1 MTARAPAR
9 PALPRRRSLGYMVN
23 HAARLF
29 ARALAREVAPLGIVP
44 GQFPALLMLWE
55 EDGLTQG
62 EIARRVDVEQP
73 TMANTLARME
83 RAGLIV
89 RTPDPA
95 DARRAIVRLTP
106 RGRALEA
113 PAAAAGRRVNERAT
127 AGLSAGGR
135 AALLGLLAATIA
147 ALDPAAGGKALRK
160 EGGA

>member
-1 MTARAPAR
+1 MSERGRRGAKPPAET

-29 ARALAREVAPLGIVP
+29 ARALQREIAPLGLVP

-55 EDGLTQG
+55 QDGLTQG
-62 EIARRVDVEQP
+62 EIARRVEVEQP

-83 RAGLIV
+83 RDGLIV

-95 DARRAIVRLTP
+95 DARRAIVRLTA

-113 PAAAAGRRVNERAT
+113 PAAAAGRRVNARAA
-127 AGLSAGGR
+127 AGL
-135 AALLGLLAATIA
+135 AAAERETLLRLLGAAIA
-147 ALDPAAGGKALRK
+147 ALEP
-160 EGGA
+160 GADVK